1 MVYTGIKECAGFYKR
16 IKGCTIFKSMYN
28 CVHLLMHYYRQPPL
42 IKELF
47 LKVKN
52 ISLTKVKAS
61 YKQKIV
67 GAFLSVI
74 NKLTSY

>member
-1 MVYTGIKECAGFYKR
+1 MCQAIISVSKEVQYL
-16 IKGCTIFKSMYN
+16 MYN
-28 CVHLLMHYYRQPPL
+28 CVHLLMHYYRHPPL

-47 LKVKN
+47 KKDT
-52 ISLTKVKAS
+52 SSTKVKAS